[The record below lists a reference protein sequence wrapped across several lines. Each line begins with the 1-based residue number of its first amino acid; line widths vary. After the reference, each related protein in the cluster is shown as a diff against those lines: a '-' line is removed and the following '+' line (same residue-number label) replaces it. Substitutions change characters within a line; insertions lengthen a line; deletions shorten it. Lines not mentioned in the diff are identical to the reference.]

1 MKKEI
6 IEIETPEKIVF
17 TYAVSSTGTRI
28 FSYTIDVIIQFLTIV
43 ILIIIV
49 YAVSGFNLANELRYN
64 VSGLLVAFLYLVY
77 FFIQWGYYILFEVIM
92 GGQSPGKKLMKIR
105 VIRTN
110 GEPLDFATIV
120 LRNLLRVVD
129 AFPFYHL
136 IGGLVSIVDKLSRRV
151 GDIVAD
157 TIVVKEMEFNLKE
170 PDFRTVFR
178 TLIQRE
184 KFSLLHKKLNEEQL
198 YILRRFLNEKNSLTE
213 EKQNEIAL
221 RLAKSVKKRL
231 EIKEEIREPID
242 FIEKIYRAHTDE
254 DKE

>member
-1 MKKEI
+1 VKKEI
-6 IEIETPEKIVF
+6 VEIETPEKIVF

-28 FSYTIDVIIQFLTIV
+28 FSYTIDLVIQFLTIV
-43 ILIIIV
+43 ILIVIIF
-49 YAVSGFNLANELRYN
+49 AVSGLNLAQELRYS
-64 VSGLLVAFLYLVY
+64 VSGLFIAFLYLVY

-110 GEPLDFATIV
+110 GEPLDFATIT

-129 AFPFYHL
+129 AFPFFHL
-136 IGGLVSIVDKLSRRV
+136 VGGLVSIVDKLSRRV

-157 TIVVKEMEFNLKE
+157 TIVVKEMEFNLRE

-178 TLIQRE
+178 TLVQRE
-184 KFSLLHKKLNEEQL
+184 KLSLLNKKLNEEQL
-198 YILRRFLNEKNSLTE
+198 YILRRFLNEKNSLPF

-221 RLAKSVKKRL
+221 RLAKSVRKRL
-231 EIKEEIREPID
+231 GIKEEIEEPIN
-242 FIEKIYRAHTDE
+242 FIEKVYRAHTDE